1 MFKVIIPK
9 QKTPEDEKQPDV
21 SDYES
26 ILQGRL
32 NNNSPEA
39 ACMRKYLEETRERI
53 GEKKSVEFVKIF

>member
-39 ACMRKYLEETRERI
+39 ACMRKYLEET
-53 GEKKSVEFVKIF
+53 